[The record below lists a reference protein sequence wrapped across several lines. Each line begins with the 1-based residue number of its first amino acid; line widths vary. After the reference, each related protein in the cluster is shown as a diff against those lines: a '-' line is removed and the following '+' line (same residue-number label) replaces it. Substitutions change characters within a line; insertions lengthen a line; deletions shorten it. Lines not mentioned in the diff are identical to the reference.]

1 MTRGTVL
8 SLWIGLSAMS
18 VAAGG
23 ATVLAP
29 ARALGAVDS
38 REMQAREAF
47 GAGRYQE
54 ALDLFVKLYAEKL
67 HPNYLRNIGRCY
79 QNLGDPDKAIS
90 SFREYLRK
98 AKGVRPDERAEV
110 EGYIKEMEDLK
121 KQRAAATATATPTA
135 NPPPQPRTI
144 EPEPAGA
151 GTTATATTTST
162 SSSITTA
169 PDPAGTTSSGL
180 TLAQQPRDTGPAPEP
195 SSPVYTKWWFWTI
208 VGAVAIGGG
217 LGVAAAAGAFTKTEN
232 ASCPVGVNCGGR

>member
-8 SLWIGLSAMS
+8 GLWIGLSAV

-90 SFREYLRK
+90 SFHEYLRK
-98 AKGVRPDERAEV
+98 AKGVRADERAEV

-121 KQRAAATATATPTA
+121 KERAATAAAAA
-135 NPPPQPRTI
+135 NPPPPPPPRTI
-144 EPEPAGA
+144 EPEPKATS
-151 GTTATATTTST
+151 TTATPST

-169 PDPAGTTSSGL
+169 HDPAGTTSPGVTL
-180 TLAQQPRDTGPAPEP
+180 TQQPQDSGAASEP
-195 SSPVYTKWWFWTI
+195 SSPIYKKWWFWTI
-208 VGAVAIGGG
+208 VGAVAVGAG
-217 LGVAAAAGAFTKTEN
+217 LGVAAAAGVFTKTEN
-232 ASCPVGVNCGGR
+232 ASCPAGVTCGGR